1 MQLIGLEGDRYRL
14 CFCPFPSKE
23 TRNGFLGGDTFAD
36 CVRWFVLLR
45 DEPGK
50 RFCAFQEESKE
61 NVHIYSNIIV

>member
-1 MQLIGLEGDRYRL
+1 MV
-14 CFCPFPSKE
+14 SW
-23 TRNGFLGGDTFAD
+23 GGTYLRTV

-61 NVHIYSNIIV
+61 NVHIYSNVIV